1 MKINYNLEVQKI
13 RLLEYEAK
21 QIFSEFDIPLAN
33 RLVIEK
39 GDNIKEKINQFNF
52 PAIVKSQ
59 IAIGSRKKQGL
70 IKIVQTNEEA
80 ISLCEDYFSR
90 KVGSYEV
97 EAILVEGLADIKHEY
112 YCSIALDTSGRQ
124 FVLIASAEGGID
136 IEEVAATNPDA
147 IIKQKISLIEGLSE
161 DNAKSVAKRLGFQ
174 DELID
179 SAMDLFIKLWR
190 ITKEKEAQL
199 VEINPLVLTPEG
211 LVAVDGKMML
221 DDNAFFRQETIQ
233 ELQKRK
239 LSDLEKK
246 AKQFGFS
253 FVELDGKVG
262 ILANGA
268 GLTMALL
275 DVLAQHG
282 LAGMNFLD
290 VGGGADKD
298 RVYEALK
305 LIFTMKPKA
314 VLINIYGGITRCDV
328 VADAIL
334 HTLKEFPEAPP
345 MVIRLTG
352 TKEAE
357 GVAILKDAGIDAFQ
371 DMMDAVE
378 KLKGVVG

>member
-1 MKINYNLEVQKI
+1 VFTI

-21 QIFSEFDIPLAN
+21 EVFAEFDLPLVN
-33 RLVIEK
+33 RLVIIRGENVDDK
-39 GDNIKEKINQFNF
+39 LSQSTF

-59 IAIGSRKKQGL
+59 IAIGSRKKAGL
-70 IKIVQTNEEA
+70 IKIVQTREEA
-80 ISLCEDYFSR
+80 STLCKDYFTR
-90 KVGSYEV
+90 EVAGYKV
-97 EAILVEGLADIKHEY
+97 EAILIESLADIKHEY

-136 IEEVAATNPDA
+136 IEEVAATRPEA
-147 IIKQKISLIEGLSE
+147 IIKERVSLTGGLSE
-161 DNAKSVAKRLGFQ
+161 EVARSVAERLGFSA
-174 DELID
+174 ELIP
-179 SAMDLFIKLWR
+179 SATDLFLKLWK
-190 ITKEKEAQL
+190 IASEKEAQL
-199 VEINPLVLTPEG
+199 VEINPLVLTPTG
-211 LVAVDGKMML
+211 IFAVDGKMIL
-221 DDNAFFRQETIQ
+221 DDNAVFRQETVQ
-233 ELQKRK
+233 ELQKKK
-239 LSDLEKK
+239 LTHLEKT
-246 AKQFGFS
+246 AKKFGFS
-253 FVELDGKVG
+253 FVELDGEIG

-334 HTLKEFPEAPP
+334 HTLGEFPDAPP

-352 TKEAE
+352 TREAE
-357 GVAILKDAGIDAFQ
+357 GVKILNDAGIDAYQ
-371 DMMDAVE
+371 DMMEAVD

>member
-1 MKINYNLEVQKI
+1 MEVNKI

-21 QIFSEFDIPLAN
+21 EVFSEFEIPLAN
-33 RLVIEK
+33 RLVIVK
-39 GDNIKEKINQFNF
+39 SDNIKEKIDQFDF

-59 IAIGSRKKQGL
+59 IAIGSRKKAGL
-70 IKIVQTNEEA
+70 IKIAQTKEEA
-80 ISLCEDYFSR
+80 LTLCEEYFSR
-90 KVGSYEV
+90 KVGAYEV

-112 YCSIALDTSGRQ
+112 YCSIALDTSGRR

-136 IEEVAATNPDA
+136 IEQVAATNPEA
-147 IIKQKISLIEGLSE
+147 IIKQNIALLGDLSE
-161 DNAKSVAKRLGFQ
+161 DSARSVAQKLGFK
-174 DELID
+174 DELVE
-179 SAMDLFIKLWR
+179 SATDLFLKLWR

-199 VEINPLVLTPEG
+199 VEINPLVLTPDG

-221 DDNAFFRQETIQ
+221 DDNAAFRQPTVKKLQ
-233 ELQKRK
+233 ERK
-239 LSDLEKK
+239 LTDLEKTAQK
-246 AKQFGFS
+246 VGFS
-253 FVELDGKVG
+253 FVELKGEIG

-290 VGGGADKD
+290 VGGGASKE

-305 LIFTMKPKA
+305 LIFTMNPKA

-352 TKEAE
+352 TKEVE

-378 KLKGVVG
+378 KLKGVVS